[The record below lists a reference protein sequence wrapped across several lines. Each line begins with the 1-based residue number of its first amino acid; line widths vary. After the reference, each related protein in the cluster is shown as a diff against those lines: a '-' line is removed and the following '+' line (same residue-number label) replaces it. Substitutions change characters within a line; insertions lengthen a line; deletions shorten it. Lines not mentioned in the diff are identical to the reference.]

1 MALCTFGR
9 VDDDASISQRV
20 PKASFSSYD
29 SMATLR
35 SMVAPGRL
43 IQAASRAAVHL
54 TAPIAARRVAAP
66 VNAASFRTSAPN
78 SLKLQPE
85 ANVEVRPVP
94 RRWPGQRG
102 SRFGSCRSCLFV
114 LYGNVWPRMPQ
125 GLSHSVH
132 GCAMPDP
139 LLFPGRARDMRS
151 FSAAARACRAVPVLP
166 GFGSAFM
173 PTSGFFAAAPNSIGV
188 VAYLRWTRPPF
199 LLLPLAAEDPLHARR
214 IGGQPRAK
222 PSTAVPAHSTLLQ
235 NPAQRSRGAINP
247 DARRGAPSLQ
257 GKRIKYFQIYRWD
270 PDQSSAPT
278 VATYPIDLADC
289 GAPDPPARPPRL
301 ARAPLSQAWTLAVLD
316 CKPGCVC
323 AARRG

>member
-1 MALCTFGR
+1 VALCTFGQ
-9 VDDDASISQRV
+9 VDDDASISLRP
-20 PKASFSSYD
+20 PKASYSSYD

-43 IQAASRAAVHL
+43 IQAASRATVHL
-54 TAPIAARRVAAP
+54 SAPIATRRVAAP

-94 RRWPGQRG
+94 RRWPDQGG
-102 SRFGSCRSCLFV
+102 SSFGSSRCYLFV
-114 LYGNVWPRMPQ
+114 LYGNIWPRMPQ
-125 GLSHSVH
+125 RLSHRVH

-139 LLFPGRARDMRS
+139 LLCPGRARDMRS

-188 VAYLRWTRPPF
+188 VSYLRWTRPPF
-199 LLLPLAAEDPLHARR
+199 FVAAPCGRGSASCAPHRRAASGETIHRRPSALHTRAESLRSAR
-214 IGGQPRAK
+214 AV
-222 PSTAVPAHSTLLQ
+222 PSTLT
-235 NPAQRSRGAINP
+235 RGAALP
-247 DARRGAPSLQ
+247 LQ

-289 GAPDPPARPPRL
+289 GAPDPRARPPRL
-301 ARAPLSQAWTLAVLD
+301 PRAPLSQAWPLAVLD

-323 AARRG
+323 TARRG